1 MWSLC
6 AHGFTKYVSCSGCGC
21 FVRHKQNFATLAVT
35 HFHGFQAFYRGTTD
49 PLWRVQFIFVRS
61 AKSVFTYRFF
71 FFKLTSFIVI
81 PKYCKINNGD
91 CEQFCSIKKSV
102 QKDVMCSCAK
112 GYVLAEDGKHCVSSG
127 TKSHDKLIAILVRL
141 VLVKECVLNHQC
153 CTWHRFKTEA
163 NQLVC
168 IFEVFHVW
176 GDMMDFSEPSW
187 LRTLCRVPLTEFPEE
202 IKWRAIAVSCLFEH
216 ECSI

>member
-1 MWSLC
+1 MLLPILM
-6 AHGFTKYVSCSGCGC
+6 GFKC
-21 FVRHKQNFATLAVT
+21 FTGELQILFEECN
-35 HFHGFQAFYRGTTD
+35 
-49 PLWRVQFIFVRS
+49 IFLLDLQSQCLLTV
-61 AKSVFTYRFF
+61 VF

-163 NQLVC
+163 YQLVC
-168 IFEVFHVW
+168 IFEVFHV
-176 GDMMDFSEPSW
+176 
-187 LRTLCRVPLTEFPEE
+187 
-202 IKWRAIAVSCLFEH
+202 
-216 ECSI
+216 